1 MKQTPSTCRQDR
13 VRNWAALSYWRRKR
27 KMEARIDEVRT
38 WSLTC
43 NKCDHTGIVQI
54 SLRKLR
60 RSNLICSEC
69 GVPIK
74 RSARRG

>member
-1 MKQTPSTCRQDR
+1 
-13 VRNWAALSYWRRKR
+13 
-27 KMEARIDEVRT
+27 MEQRIDEVR
-38 WSLTC
+38 WWILTC
-43 NKCDHTGIVQI
+43 EECEHMGEVQI

-74 RSARRG
+74 RYNR